1 MKIADKWKFFAM
13 ANFLSDWE
21 GEAAELFDKLCE
33 AEDRELIALFEAY
46 SIDVWQPFEYWAEVD
61 VFEKIWDLASSA
73 QNIENEVTI

>member
-21 GEAAELFDKLCE
+21 GEAAELFNKLAE
-33 AEDRELIALFEAY
+33 AEENELEALFEAH

-61 VFEKIWDLASSA
+61 VFEKIYDLASSA
-73 QNIENEVTI
+73 QNIENEG